1 MREMAEVLQQG
12 LPPLPNVPM
21 PNEQPPPLVRC
32 PLWTGL
38 PLPVPGMPL
47 PDLKRD
53 VVCPSCEAKFS
64 VKDLMLKRTTC
75 PVCGAAFDL

>member
-1 MREMAEVLQQG
+1 
-12 LPPLPNVPM
+12 
-21 PNEQPPPLVRC
+21 
-32 PLWTGL
+32 
-38 PLPVPGMPL
+38 MPL

-53 VVCPSCEAKFS
+53 VVCPSCDAKFS